1 MKTKKN
7 KNGSINVSITK
18 EVRTAKH
25 FQLRAISTMPM
36 T

>member
-1 MKTKKN
+1 MKTTKN

-18 EVRTAKH
+18 EVKTATH
-25 FQLRAISTMPM
+25 FQFRAISTMPI